1 MDDLSMLVKEKDE
14 GKKVVWMERGWKEG
28 NKEGKKEEKEKGRK
42 LSEAWSKV
50 TVILKTEP
58 PGS

>member
-1 MDDLSMLVKEKDE
+1 
-14 GKKVVWMERGWKEG
+14 MERGWKEG

-50 TVILKTEP
+50 TIILKTEP